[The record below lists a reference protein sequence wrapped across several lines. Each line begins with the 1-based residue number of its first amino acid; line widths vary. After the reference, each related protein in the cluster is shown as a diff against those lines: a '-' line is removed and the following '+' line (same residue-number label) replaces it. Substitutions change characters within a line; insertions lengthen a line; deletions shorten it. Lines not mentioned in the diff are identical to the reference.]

1 MKIDKKNLLLGGIFA
16 GLGALM
22 LVLGIFA
29 FKGSYFFLPLMG
41 HLCELFSNGFMT
53 AVFYL
58 APMLMFFVSIANIVI
73 GTLMIFGIV
82 KTNLV
87 AKILGVV
94 LAVLVL
100 VFFILLLK
108 YFETTHWA
116 VVIMLILTVADA
128 VWNFLAHKVVK
139 EKE

>member
-1 MKIDKKNLLLGGIFA
+1 
-16 GLGALM
+16 
-22 LVLGIFA
+22 
-29 FKGSYFFLPLMG
+29 MG
-41 HLCELFSNGFMT
+41 HLGEIFADSFMT

-58 APMLMFFVSIANIVI
+58 TPMLMFFVSIANIVI
-73 GTLMIFGIV
+73 GTLMIFGII

-116 VVIMLILTVADA
+116 IVIMLILIVANA
-128 VWNFLAHKVVK
+128 TWNFLAHKVVK

>member
-1 MKIDKKNLLLGGIFA
+1 MKIDKKNLLLCGIFA

-29 FKGSYFFLPLMG
+29 FEGSYFFLPLIG
-41 HLCELFSNGFMT
+41 HLGEIFADGFMT

-58 APMLMFFVSIANIVI
+58 TPMLMFFVSIANIVI
-73 GTLMIFGIV
+73 GTLMIFGII